1 MNYKL
6 QKLQDGYNELKN
18 SYNGI
23 FDDNDILNIFNND
36 NVFNNNINDAKKKR
50 LIFIIIWIILLLICF
65 VGIELTSDDP
75 IVKPAVTNIIKWV
88 KNCYLIIK

>member
-1 MNYKL
+1 
-6 QKLQDGYNELKN
+6 DGYNELKN

-65 VGIELTSDDP
+65 VGIELTSDYP
-75 IVKPAVTNIIKWV
+75 IVKSAAANIIKWV
-88 KNCYLIIK
+88 KNCYLMIK